1 MATIIALLCLT
12 TARKPPYYFHNFVH
26 WLKLLTLDI
35 HICTERL
42 DGVIVNV
49 GHEIRKSWVWHY
61 HVHRTLVKY

>member
-1 MATIIALLCLT
+1 
-12 TARKPPYYFHNFVH
+12 
-26 WLKLLTLDI
+26 LKLLTLDI